1 MKVADLM
8 RTKIT
13 TVAPDSLVAD
23 ALVTL
28 ADSHISGLPVV
39 DARNRLIGVL
49 STTDILQAEA
59 ECESAE
65 DRERL
70 FREATVDELMTAKP
84 VVISPETEVR
94 SAAQQM
100 LYLDIHRLFVEEEG
114 ELVGIIS
121 QSDIVRAVANGKE
134 SVLA

>member
-1 MKVADLM
+1 MKVSELM
-8 RTKIT
+8 RTELT
-13 TVAPDSLVAD
+13 TVTPDSLVAD

-39 DARNRLIGVL
+39 DTRSRLVGVL

-70 FREATVDELMTAKP
+70 FREATVDEIMTSKP
-84 VVISPETEVR
+84 VVIAPETGVR
-94 SAAQQM
+94 EAAQQM
-100 LYLDIHRLFVEEEG
+100 LYLDIHRLFVEDEG
-114 ELVGIIS
+114 TLVGIIS
-121 QSDIVRAVANGKE
+121 QSDIVRAVATGKE